1 MAVTRIGKE
10 IGRVIGVLKKNI
22 NEIKFSECVKKDSH
36 YRYMFTY
43 RNIGIIYFKG
53 LEVTFNRGY
62 GDRAWFMDE
71 AYLNGVPVD
80 TKEHLEQLR
89 KILFD
94 RLYDIN
100 EEKYMTWL
108 GDFQK

>member
-10 IGRVIGVLKKNI
+10 IERVIGVLKKNI
-22 NEIKFSECVKKDSH
+22 DEIKFDGCLRKD
-36 YRYMFTY
+36 RQDNYMFTY
-43 RNIGIIYFKG
+43 RNIGITYLKG
-53 LEVTFNRGY
+53 LEITTSRDY
-62 GDRAWFMDE
+62 GERSWFMDE

-80 TKEHLEQLR
+80 TKEHIEQLR